1 MERARTREALS
12 LVKRELLSA
21 AEPRSWAR
29 LAFDSGLPL
38 LVKKV
43 RFWERVARGALR
55 HNGEALEEMAD
66 MRDSDAACRGS
77 IAATGGAVRAA
88 VV

>member
-1 MERARTREALS
+1 MESERTSEALS
-12 LVKRELLSA
+12 LLRRELLRA
-21 AEPRSWAR
+21 AEPSSWAR

-43 RFWERVARGALR
+43 RVCEGGVRGALL
-55 HNGEALEEMAD
+55 HSGEALDATLD

-77 IAATGGAVRAA
+77 IAAGVPRAPGSR
-88 VV
+88 

>member
-1 MERARTREALS
+1 M
-12 LVKRELLSA
+12 
-21 AEPRSWAR
+21 
-29 LAFDSGLPL
+29 

-43 RFWERVARGALR
+43 RFWERIARGALR
-55 HNGEALEEMAD
+55 HNGEALEEMVG

>member
-1 MERARTREALS
+1 M
-12 LVKRELLSA
+12 
-21 AEPRSWAR
+21 
-29 LAFDSGLPL
+29 

-43 RFWERVARGALR
+43 RFRERIARGALR
-55 HNGEALEEMAD
+55 HNGEALEEMVG